1 MAAHGVVTAVRRHEL
16 AAIGKQELVSWVNR
30 ALRVDYTRIE
40 DTSDGVAFAQLLDA
54 VWGPEGE
61 VPLHRLNFDPKTLH
75 DREKNLAIVR
85 RALHRLDADATMDV
99 DGIAAGKFRACDD
112 FLRWTFAVVNRNAPW
127 VALGEYDAYARRVEA
142 QDRKRAGSLRASG
155 FLSDRGREHVAR
167 ARALSARDIANRHGA
182 ERRAAAAAAAAAGS
196 PDARPPSRAN
206 RRTVGPPPFA
216 SPARA
221 SADAGVMSAF
231 RRARA
236 YRPSAARSSSA
247 RASAPNPPRAS
258 FSSDPSPSE
267 REAKFWA
274 DSRRDAPGRGDRGD
288 DRGASSSSSPSEET
302 TEPEQER
309 PASVF
314 DPPKTKTFP
323 SSFAPPSR
331 GVRPS
336 TAIAASG
343 SRSARAAEAS
353 DPPRDPPRPHS
364 ASVAVRP
371 RRRGLYRWAE
381 AARAKR
387 AAKEAAAAEEKRVAS
402 KVSPPAPRGGS
413 RFAYAG
419 SSTERGPV
427 RGGPPIDATEGL
439 NRVGGGR
446 GSGAAEDPDPDP
458 AAARRRRRERV
469 MAETK
474 SELASIKAR
483 EEARRREREER
494 RLLLGGEEGAR
505 EEGAGA
511 GPPGSS
517 RGAYPPD
524 PDALEARV
532 EEGRGRG
539 GDAEAARTRRGATAR
554 QTPNQTR
561 RRRAD
566 LESLVEYLK
575 WELAGELKAFD
586 ALQEEV
592 RGLVEERDQATRALG
607 LAEARRAMLSDA
619 EGEGRR

>member
-1 MAAHGVVTAVRRHEL
+1 M
-16 AAIGKQELVSWVNR
+16 
-30 ALRVDYTRIE
+30 
-40 DTSDGVAFAQLLDA
+40 
-54 VWGPEGE
+54 
-61 VPLHRLNFDPKTLH
+61 
-75 DREKNLAIVR
+75 
-85 RALHRLDADATMDV
+85 
-99 DGIAAGKFRACDD
+99 
-112 FLRWTFAVVNRNAPW
+112 
-127 VALGEYDAYARRVEA
+127 
-142 QDRKRAGSLRASG
+142 
-155 FLSDRGREHVAR
+155 
-167 ARALSARDIANRHGA
+167 
-182 ERRAAAAAAAAAGS
+182 
-196 PDARPPSRAN
+196 
-206 RRTVGPPPFA
+206 
-216 SPARA
+216 
-221 SADAGVMSAF
+221 
-231 RRARA
+231 
-236 YRPSAARSSSA
+236 
-247 RASAPNPPRAS
+247 
-258 FSSDPSPSE
+258 
-267 REAKFWA
+267 
-274 DSRRDAPGRGDRGD
+274 
-288 DRGASSSSSPSEET
+288 
-302 TEPEQER
+302 
-309 PASVF
+309 
-314 DPPKTKTFP
+314 
-323 SSFAPPSR
+323 
-331 GVRPS
+331 
-336 TAIAASG
+336 
-343 SRSARAAEAS
+343 

-402 KVSPPAPRGGS
+402 RVSPPAPRGGS

-419 SSTERGPV
+419 ASTERGPV

-439 NRVGGGR
+439 NRVGGGK

-505 EEGAGA
+505 EEGAGG
-511 GPPGSS
+511 GPPGS